1 MVRVLNSLHDGPLRM
16 TASAPVPDTP
26 DFRVLFESSPGLYL
40 VLRPDFTIVAA
51 SDAYLAATMTR
62 RDHILGRGI
71 FEVFPD
77 NPSDPAASGVENLRA
92 SLVRV
97 RDHGEPDTMPMQK
110 YDIRRPPS
118 EGGEFEVRYWCP
130 VNSPVLGRSGE
141 LEYIVHRVEDVTD
154 FAQMAQFGSQQKEL
168 TQKLQTRLEHLEAEA
183 YQRGQQLEEANRRR
197 LETVGRLAGGV
208 AHDFNNLLA
217 VILGYARLI
226 RDRLPQ
232 DSPFHSE
239 LQQIE
244 KAGDKG
250 ATLTRQLL
258 AYSRRQVLE
267 LKVLNLNKV
276 IEGIEPFLRRLMG
289 EEIELKILLDQNP
302 GRVKADPGQIEQ
314 VLMNLAI
321 NARDAMPNGGKLTVE
336 TSRADL
342 DETYA
347 RRHSGVKAGPYVVIM
362 VSDNGVGMTSATQ
375 DRLFE
380 PFFSTKGAGKGTG
393 LGLATVYGIVKQ
405 SGGNIWVYSEVGIG
419 TTFKV
424 YLPQTEEALT
434 REAVAEGQITVSS
447 GKETVLLVED
457 HPDLRELLTTML
469 ERYGYTVLA
478 AASPAK
484 GLEAAQ
490 SYQAPIHLLVSDVVL
505 PGMNGRQFAEE
516 MTKARPGIKVLLMSG
531 YTENII
537 TQQLPLD
544 GGTAFLQKPF
554 TQEVLAK
561 RVRQLLDGTR

>member
-1 MVRVLNSLHDGPLRM
+1 M
-16 TASAPVPDTP
+16 TPPVPDTP
-26 DFRVLFESSPGLYL
+26 DFRVLFESAPGLYL

-51 SDAYLAATMTR
+51 SDAYLTATMTR
-62 RDHILGRGI
+62 REEILGRGI
-71 FEVFPD
+71 FDVFPD
-77 NPSDPAASGVENLRA
+77 NPNDPAASGVANLRA
-92 SLVRV
+92 SLTRV
-97 RDHGEPDTMPMQK
+97 REYREPDAMPMQK
-110 YDIRRPPS
+110 YDIRRPQS

-130 VNSPVLGRSGE
+130 VNSPVFGKNGE
-141 LEYIVHRVEDVTD
+141 LEYIIHRVEDVTD
-154 FAQMAQFGSQQKEL
+154 FAQMAKFGTEQKEL
-168 TQKLQTRLEHLEAEA
+168 TLKLQTRLEHMEAEA
-183 YQRGQQLEEANRRR
+183 YLRGQQLEEANRRR

-232 DSPFHSE
+232 DSPFHRE

-267 LKVLNLNKV
+267 PKVLNLNKV

-289 EEIELKILLDQNP
+289 EEIELNILLDQNP

-321 NARDAMPNGGKLTVE
+321 NARDAMPSGGKLTLE
-336 TSRADL
+336 TSRTEL

-347 RRHSGVKAGPYVVIM
+347 RRHSGVKAGPHVVIM
-362 VSDNGVGMTSATQ
+362 VSDNGVGMTAATQ

-380 PFFSTKGAGKGTG
+380 PFFSTKGPGKGTG

-405 SGGNIWVYSEVGIG
+405 SGGNVWVYSELGIG

-424 YLPQTEEALT
+424 YLPQTEEALSCET
-434 REAVAEGQITVSS
+434 GEVQIQAAN

-457 HPDLRELLTTML
+457 HSDLRDLLKTML
-469 ERYGYTVLA
+469 ERYGYKVLTA
-478 AASPAK
+478 PTPAK
-484 GLEAAQ
+484 GMQ
-490 SYQAPIHLLVSDVVL
+490 SALAYQAPIHLLVSDIVL

-516 MTKARPGIKVLLMSG
+516 IAKARPGIKVLLMSG

-544 GGTAFLQKPF
+544 PGTAFLQKPF
-554 TQEVLAK
+554 TQEVLAR
-561 RVRQLLDGTR
+561 RVRQVLDNN